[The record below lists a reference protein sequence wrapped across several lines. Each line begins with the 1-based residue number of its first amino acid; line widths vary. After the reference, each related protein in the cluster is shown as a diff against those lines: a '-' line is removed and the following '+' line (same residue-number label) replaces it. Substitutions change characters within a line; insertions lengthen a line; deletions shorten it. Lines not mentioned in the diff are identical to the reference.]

1 MDLKN
6 YYYTENGEPIDF
18 DNSEMRENRKNYEDA
33 LKEHNPHTEDKTSYH
48 EMEEFQ
54 QHKVRELEQEKLILS
69 ELHDDQSIELNELQ
83 IAHLKLEEQFK
94 EITQLRQL
102 LDQAA
107 IVVAID
113 KNSKIVHV
121 NKKFIEISK
130 YSEDELVGQTH
141 PMLKSGLHDAR
152 FYQDIFTT
160 IFSGYI
166 WSGEI
171 KDRTKNGSIYCIK
184 YVIIPFFKDDIIM
197 KYVFVGM
204 DTSKEKELQEKL
216 INSQRLAAIGELS
229 ARIAHDIRNPLSVI
243 QNTLELM
250 KQKDPSVIN
259 SYQLYF
265 NMINRAVERITHQ
278 VDDVLNYVKPKS
290 LSLKEENIRK
300 ILNSVIEKIAIP
312 DDMIINPI
320 KDDVFI
326 VCDIMKIEIVFVNII
341 MNAIQAM
348 KKNGII
354 DISYTDD
361 KENIIIKVRDSGC
374 GISDDNLPKIFDPL
388 FTTKQTGTGLGLA
401 SCKNIV
407 EQHGGEIHVESKV
420 GHGSVFIVAL
430 PKKPNNMYLEE

>member
-1 MDLKN
+1 MDLN
-6 YYYTENGEPIDF
+6 YYHAENGESIDF
-18 DNSEMRENRKNYEDA
+18 ENSEMRGNYKNYEA
-33 LKEHNPHTEDKTSYH
+33 SLKEYISLTEDKTSHH
-48 EMEEFQ
+48 ETEEFQ

-69 ELHDDQSIELNELQ
+69 ELHNDQSIELNELQ
-83 IAHLKLEEQFK
+83 LAHLKLEEQFK
-94 EITQLRQL
+94 EIIQLRQL

-107 IVVAID
+107 IVVAMD
-113 KNSKIVHV
+113 KHSNIIHV

-160 IFSGYI
+160 IVSGHI

-171 KDRTKNGSIYCIK
+171 KDRTKNGLIYCIK
-184 YVIIPFFKDDIIM
+184 YAIIPFFKDDIII
-197 KYVFVGM
+197 KYIFVGM

-259 SYQLYF
+259 PYKMYF
-265 NMINRAVERITHQ
+265 NMIDRAIERITHQ
-278 VDDVLNYVKPKS
+278 VDDVLDYVKPKS
-290 LSLKEENIRK
+290 LSLKEENIHK

-312 DDMIINPI
+312 DGIIINSI
-320 KDDVFI
+320 TDDVFI
-326 VCDIMKIEIVFVNII
+326 VCDIMKIEIMFVNII

-348 KKNGII
+348 KQNGII
-354 DISYTDD
+354 DISCTDD
-361 KENIIIKVRDSGC
+361 TENVMIKIRDSGC
-374 GISDDNLPKIFDPL
+374 GIPDDALPKIFDPL
-388 FTTKQTGTGLGLA
+388 FTTKQAGTGLGLA

-407 EQHGGEIHVESKV
+407 ERHGGEIYVESKV
-420 GHGSVFIVAL
+420 GHGSVFIVVL
-430 PKKPNNMYLEE
+430 PKKPNNVYLEDD